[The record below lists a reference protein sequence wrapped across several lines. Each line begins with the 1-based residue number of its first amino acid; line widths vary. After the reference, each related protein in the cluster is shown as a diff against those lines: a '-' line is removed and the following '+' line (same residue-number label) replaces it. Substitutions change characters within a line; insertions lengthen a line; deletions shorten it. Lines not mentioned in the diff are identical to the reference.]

1 MTADE
6 LIKKAMEIAEIANN
20 EYDQRTDC
28 TGHFEYFYDKG
39 YCDGMDDMVKALEKA
54 LKGG

>member
-1 MTADE
+1 MTAEE
-6 LIKKAMEIAEIANN
+6 LIKKAMEIANN

-28 TGHFEYFYDKG
+28 TGHFEDSYDQG

-54 LKGG
+54 LKGGG